1 MDDTTYDP
9 QAGTRFPTTKLL
21 EGYEVAAV
29 DAFVLRADR
38 AVSMRDRSV
47 TASEV
52 EKIRFTPVRFRTGYQ
67 MDDVDNHLARLA
79 EQLTAIE
86 AVSGPVPEPAAPAAP
101 ADAGGHCPGCRC
113 AELGLA

>member
-1 MDDTTYDP
+1 MDSSTYDP

-29 DAFVLRADR
+29 DQFVAHADR
-38 AVSMRDRSV
+38 AVSMRDGSV
-47 TASEV
+47 TAREV
-52 EKIRFTPVRFRTGYQ
+52 EQVRFSPVRFRTGYQ
-67 MDDVDNHLARLA
+67 MDDVDNHLARLV

-86 AVSGPVPEPAAPAAP
+86 AAGNPTSPAPAP
-101 ADAGGHCPGCRC
+101 AEAAGHCPGCRC

>member
-29 DAFVLRADR
+29 DAFVARAER
-38 AVSMRDRSV
+38 AVSMRDGSV
-47 TASEV
+47 TAAEV
-52 EKIRFTPVRFRTGYQ
+52 EKIRFAPVRFRTGYQ
-67 MDDVDNHLARLA
+67 MDDVDNHLERLV

-86 AVSGPVPEPAAPAAP
+86 AALPPPAAPAAAP
-101 ADAGGHCPGCRC
+101 VEATGHCPGCRC
-113 AELGLA
+113 AELGLV

>member
-29 DAFVLRADR
+29 DAFVMRAER
-38 AVSMRDRSV
+38 AVSMRDGSV
-47 TASEV
+47 TVAEV
-52 EKIRFTPVRFRTGYQ
+52 EKIRFAPVRFRTGYQ
-67 MDDVDNHLARLA
+67 MDDVDNHLERLV

-86 AVSGPVPEPAAPAAP
+86 ATASSAPTAASAP
-101 ADAGGHCPGCRC
+101 ADLAGHCPGCRC
-113 AELGLA
+113 AELGPV